1 MVLAV
6 LMIEIFFIIYL
17 DIIVYRVYI
26 RLNFSVYQ
34 YSGWFDMKKYIM
46 IAVGIFAIIAFA
58 GASVIETFTVNAE
71 GDRAVLEWN
80 SGIEG
85 NLVKYKIE
93 RSEDNISFSYIYEM
107 MPQGDFS
114 IYQYIDDDI
123 MKQSSHRVYYYRIKM
138 IYSNN
143 TYDYSEVKSA
153 TLTFSGLQET
163 WGSIKAL
170 FK

>member
-1 MVLAV
+1 
-6 LMIEIFFIIYL
+6 
-17 DIIVYRVYI
+17 
-26 RLNFSVYQ
+26 
-34 YSGWFDMKKYIM
+34 MKKYL
-46 IAVGIFAIIAFA
+46 IIAFGVCTLFALA

-80 SGIEG
+80 SGVEG

-93 RSEDNISFSYIYEM
+93 RSEDSISFSYIYEIT
-107 MPQGDFS
+107 PQGDFS